1 VLLVVGDEDA
11 KFRSIAIRMMAGL
24 ATAEIAVLPE
34 AGHAAHLENQPAA
47 IDAITDFLDRVD
59 GL

>member
-1 VLLVVGDEDA
+1 MSTTRRTRTRLGA
-11 KFRSIAIRMMAGL
+11 AGL

>member
-1 VLLVVGDEDA
+1 
-11 KFRSIAIRMMAGL
+11 
-24 ATAEIAVLPE
+24 VLPE
-34 AGHAAHLENQPAA
+34 AGHAAHLENQSAA